1 MKTTIALIVSLFFS
15 FGSFA
20 QQSPAFKNQD
30 LGKAYHRY
38 IDIKEALVNS
48 DSQKASEAADQLKQ
62 ALASIEHSKAA
73 QDAAT
78 ALNTADDLKK
88 QRKAFAGLTAEISK
102 LVKGGKLS
110 SGEIYM
116 EFCPMANN
124 GAGGYWLSNEKKIRN
139 PFMGEKMPGCG
150 MVKETIQ

>member
-1 MKTTIALIVSLFFS
+1 MKTTIVLIVSLFFS

-20 QQSPAFKNQD
+20 QQSPAFNNQD
-30 LGKAYHRY
+30 LGKAYTHY

-48 DSQKASEAADQLKQ
+48 NAQKASEAAVQLKKT
-62 ALASIEHSKAA
+62 LANVESSEAA
-73 QDAAT
+73 RDAAT
-78 ALNTADDLKK
+78 DLNTAGGLKE
-88 QRKAFAGLTAEISK
+88 QRKAFAGLTTEMSK
-102 LVKGGKLS
+102 LIKGGKLS

-124 GAGGYWLSNEKKIRN
+124 GAGGYWLSNEKEIRN
-139 PFMGEKMPGCG
+139 PFMGEKMIGCG